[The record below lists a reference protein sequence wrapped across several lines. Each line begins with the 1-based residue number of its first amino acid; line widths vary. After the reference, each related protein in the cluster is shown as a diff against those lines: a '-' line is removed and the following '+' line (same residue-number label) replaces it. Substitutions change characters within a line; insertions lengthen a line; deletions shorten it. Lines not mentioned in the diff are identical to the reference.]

1 MAKIP
6 VKRDLLELLTEIS
19 YLWFE
24 IGEALGIKFGV
35 LQSLKYEASPDFR
48 KLSCVI
54 QEWLDANSQ
63 SATWA
68 VIIDAVECPIVDKA
82 NIAQKIRKHLL
93 EEKVLS

>member
-1 MAKIP
+1 MAKTP

-35 LQSLKYEASPDFR
+35 LQSLRFDASPDFR

-54 QEWLDANSQ
+54 QEWLDADPQN
-63 SATWA
+63 ATWT
-68 VIIDAVECPIVDKA
+68 VVIDAVECPIVDKA
-82 NIAQKIRKHLL
+82 NVAQKIRKRLL
-93 EEKVLS
+93 E